1 MDSKTGKLRSRSP
14 SRAWHLG
21 RESYLFYVVI
31 GEKGI
36 FVSFLPKKEGVSRDG
51 ERRKFN
57 RNQNVKLI
65 QICRS
70 NLAKH

>member
-14 SRAWHLG
+14 NRAWHLG

-36 FVSFLPKKEGVSRDG
+36 FVSF
-51 ERRKFN
+51 F
-57 RNQNVKLI
+57 
-65 QICRS
+65 
-70 NLAKH
+70 A